1 MKSSKTAKKR
11 VLLNASDSDD
21 EPNVNQKRLIQAAKA
36 GKKYYEHGIIV
47 KNLKNEDAQTNGSA
61 SQSVPVQLKPS
72 SFAETFTEYL
82 FYD

>member
-21 EPNVNQKRLIQAAKA
+21 EPNDNQKRLIQAAKA

-47 KNLKNEDAQTNGSA
+47 KNLDNEDA
-61 SQSVPVQLKPS
+61 
-72 SFAETFTEYL
+72 
-82 FYD
+82 